1 MKKRL
6 GLCSVLLIVVIQL
19 TGCTLLRDE
28 KKLIPRESEVMCYFN
43 QHQTNLQAAADILL
57 NHSEQFDKVVDE
69 SAFDTWLFTSGSS
82 ESVNHL
88 IDSVVSD
95 IELDEIQ
102 AAWAS
107 LDVYPGSMVMYHSG
121 LTYDTPAITHTIF
134 KYVYIESHSMTD
146 ICQMAGRLR
155 HGAENVYIILDS
167 QGHPPSESRFD
178 NFFAER
184 ICQHKL
190 EDANQP
196 PVQVH
201 LLDNMLREVRR
212 RAAEKA
218 QVSSPE
224 VTPCAF
230 VDELPDVKAFI
241 DYARSKTPYL
251 MYDYFTGTFRVNVY
265 RK

>member
-1 MKKRL
+1 ML
-6 GLCSVLLIVVIQL
+6 SVQDHLEKFSRIREDIALFVTTSKNKEGININ
-19 TGCTLLRDE
+19 DE
-28 KKLIPRESEVMCYFN
+28 
-43 QHQTNLQAAADILL
+43 DIR
-57 NHSEQFDKVVDE
+57 H
-69 SAFDTWLFTSGSS
+69 
-82 ESVNHL
+82 
-88 IDSVVSD
+88 
-95 IELDEIQ
+95 
-102 AAWAS
+102 
-107 LDVYPGSMVMYHSG
+107 
-121 LTYDTPAITHTIF
+121 
-134 KYVYIESHSMTD
+134 VYIESHSMTD

-167 QGHPPSESRFD
+167 QGHPPSESKFD
-178 NFFAER
+178 GFFAER

-190 EDANQP
+190 EEANQP

-201 LLDNMLREVRR
+201 LLDDMLREVRR

>member
-6 GLCSVLLIVVIQL
+6 GLCSVLLIVLIQL

-57 NHSEQFDKVVDE
+57 NQSEQFDKVVDE

-121 LTYDTPAITHTIF
+121 LTYDTPAITHTIYCYTNDNSVVP
-134 KYVYIESHSMTD
+134 YVFVYLRGTNIANQLEIISMNDQT
-146 ICQMAGRLR
+146 
-155 HGAENVYIILDS
+155 VT
-167 QGHPPSESRFD
+167 
-178 NFFAER
+178 
-184 ICQHKL
+184 KL
-190 EDANQP
+190 EP
-196 PVQVH
+196 
-201 LLDNMLREVRR
+201 
-212 RAAEKA
+212 
-218 QVSSPE
+218 SGW
-224 VTPCAF
+224 
-230 VDELPDVKAFI
+230 
-241 DYARSKTPYL
+241 YL
-251 MYDYFTGTFRVNVY
+251 ITDTHQ
-265 RK
+265 